1 MQRGGGAEP
10 RLYQIYVDNNSC
22 QAKPALHAHLSLEE
36 LEQRYRSCQD
46 AKEKTR
52 WQVIWL
58 YAQQTR
64 ENRPSTRAVSQATG
78 FSQNCV
84 YKLIR
89 RYNAEGPQGLIDKHR
104 HNPGGDKRALLNQ
117 EERQA
122 LRRALQARPPDRG
135 VWTARKVAPW
145 VQAHTGQRMA
155 EVTAWTYLRRLGF
168 SLQRPRHTRAASE
181 EEQVVEA
188 QRQLHPDKP
197 VEVWSQ
203 DEARV

>member
-1 MQRGGGAEP
+1 MPSKA
-10 RLYQIYVDNNSC
+10 I
-22 QAKPALHAHLSLEE
+22 ALHAHLSLEE
-36 LEQRYRSCQD
+36 LEQRYRSCKD

-78 FSQNCV
+78 FSQNWV

-104 HNPGGDKRALLNQ
+104 YNPGGDKRALLNQ
-117 EERQA
+117 EEQQA
-122 LRRALQARPPDRG
+122 LRRALQARPPDGG
-135 VWTARKVAPW
+135 VWTARKVAHW
-145 VQAHTGQRMA
+145 VQAHTGKSMA

-168 SLQRPRHTRAASE
+168 SLQRPRPRHTRAASKQ
-181 EEQVVEA
+181 EQEA
-188 QRQLHPDKP
+188 FKKK
-197 VEVWSQ
+197 
-203 DEARV
+203 